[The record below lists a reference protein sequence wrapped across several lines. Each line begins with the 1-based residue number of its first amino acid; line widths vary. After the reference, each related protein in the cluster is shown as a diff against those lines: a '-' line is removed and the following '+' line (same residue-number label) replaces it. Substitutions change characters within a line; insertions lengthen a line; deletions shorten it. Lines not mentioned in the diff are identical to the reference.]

1 MHNTN
6 FLTLKYM
13 LFSWIIIVEL
23 QNTSKEGIRKKDG

>member
-6 FLTLKYM
+6 LLTLKYM